1 MSIGAL
7 IRRAYDLEI
16 ITDRQYR
23 EFNMRLGQMG
33 WRNSEPGDV
42 AVETPS
48 TLTQIINAH
57 KNIRHQSVADIAR
70 LAGMTEDGFRRHYLG
85 ENPQPENLVPITLGA
100 AT

>member
-1 MSIGAL
+1 
-7 IRRAYDLEI
+7 
-16 ITDRQYR
+16 
-23 EFNMRLGQMG
+23 MRLGQMG